1 MNIFKIKLEL
11 TSKEKQLENIVI
23 SLLSAQSTKKQIKI
37 ELTTTTC
44 LLVNDEKH
52 FKVKIDSEGI
62 VIQNTTFA
70 TKERLRE
77 KFTDHLKKLIIDK
90 INKETDETILEMNS
104 KEMNI
109 IENIEKLINTN
120 KYA

>member
-37 ELTTTTC
+37 DLTTTTC

-90 INKETDETILEMNS
+90 INQETDETILEMNS

-120 KYA
+120 EYA